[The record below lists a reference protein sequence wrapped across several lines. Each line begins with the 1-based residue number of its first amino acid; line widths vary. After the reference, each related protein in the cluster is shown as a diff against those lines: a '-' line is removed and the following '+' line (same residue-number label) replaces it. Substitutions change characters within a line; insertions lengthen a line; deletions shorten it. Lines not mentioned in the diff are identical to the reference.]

1 MTQVADLTA
10 KNGKK
15 ARNNLSSFDA
25 SKIEAELFAIESET
39 LGLDPSSKSKT
50 QERSVVDNT
59 EKKLTEKSSS
69 EQAPGS
75 DKEYKPKERA
85 ANVMEFNPDN
95 SELLHRLSR
104 NKEAATSSPAK
115 AQAPKPKMSGPTKLN
130 VGRGSISGFGI
141 KPKTAGSS
149 KAGVTPEGESGQSK
163 VVQANP
169 EAASAAAKPLNL
181 TSVAIGG
188 LKKANEFNNY
198 SLRNHKSSLQNQ
210 LESRSLFER
219 SVDGDVSGVEV
230 YDHGIA
236 PNSGVRRYNKVK
248 RSQKMLGG
256 VDQHNLGSG
265 GVKRALMYRPV
276 KILLPVI
283 VLFSVSAYLMYTNM
297 PSINLKFA
305 ESRAGIAVS
314 RPTYSPAGFKL
325 TGNPEAETGRV
336 AMDFKKGDLSYSI
349 SQNISDWDST
359 ALLEN
364 KVLKET
370 DEYSAYTDR
379 GLTIYVY
386 DNKAV
391 WVNQGKVNEIDSS
404 SAKLEIEEMVR
415 IAGSM

>member
-39 LGLDPSSKSKT
+39 LGLDPSSKNKVV
-50 QERSVVDNT
+50 EKGVVDNT
-59 EKKLTEKSSS
+59 EKKLTEDNPKS
-69 EQAPGS
+69 EEPQP
-75 DKEYKPKERA
+75 KEEYKPKERA
-85 ANVMEFNPDN
+85 TNVVEFSPES

-104 NKEAATSSPAK
+104 NQSSPSST
-115 AQAPKPKMSGPTKLN
+115 PKPKINVPVKLN

-141 KPKTAGSS
+141 KPKVAETS
-149 KAGVTPEGESGQSK
+149 KAGGAPANNSGQTK
-163 VVQANP
+163 VDQAQP
-169 EAASAAAKPLNL
+169 DVSVVAAKPLNL

-210 LESRSLFER
+210 LEKKSLFER
-219 SVDGDVSGVEV
+219 SIDGEDAGLQI
-230 YDHGIA
+230 YDHGVA
-236 PNSGVRRYNKVK
+236 PNSGIKRYNKVK
-248 RSQKMLGG
+248 RSHKMLGG

-265 GVKRALMYRPV
+265 GVRRALMYKPV

-325 TGNPEAETGRV
+325 TGTPEAETGRV
-336 AMDFKKGDLSYSI
+336 AMNFKKGDLSYSI